1 MTDDRLAELGRF
13 ISGQRQRAQLSVRK
27 LSELAGVSNPYLSQ
41 IERGLRKPSAE
52 ILQSLAK
59 ALSISAETLY
69 VQAGMLDEESPRAH
83 VDVPGEIGRDPD
95 LTDEQR
101 ATLLHIYESFRT
113 ANAATST
120 ANTAKAAPAE
130 SAPPREG

>member
-1 MTDDRLAELGRF
+1 MTDERLADLGRF
-13 ISGQRQRAQLSVRK
+13 ISGQRKRAQLSVRK

-69 VQAGMLDEESPRAH
+69 VQAGILDDETPRAR
-83 VDVPGEIGRDPD
+83 VDVPGEIARDPQ
-95 LTDEQR
+95 LTNEQR
-101 ATLLHIYESFRT
+101 ATMVHIYESFRLANG
-113 ANAATST
+113 ANASA
-120 ANTAKAAPAE
+120 AE
-130 SAPPREG
+130 SSAAARG